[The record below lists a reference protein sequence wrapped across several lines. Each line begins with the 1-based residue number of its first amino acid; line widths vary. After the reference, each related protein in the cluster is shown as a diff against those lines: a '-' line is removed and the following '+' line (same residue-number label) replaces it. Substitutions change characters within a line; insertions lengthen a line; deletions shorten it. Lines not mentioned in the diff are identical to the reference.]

1 MITRYPHDQ
10 LGHVEFDWLDTRH
23 HFSFGHYHDPKRM
36 GFGDLRVIND
46 DLIAPASGFDP
57 HPHRDMEIITYV
69 REGTVIHKDSLGNE
83 GRTGAGDV
91 QVMSAGTGIIH
102 AEYSDPDQ
110 STKLF
115 QIWILPDKR
124 GIAPRWDQ
132 AQFPKGPVEGALKLL
147 VSGDERDT
155 ANGALFIN
163 ADARI
168 YGGVMPAGSA
178 LTHPVRA
185 QAYVLA
191 SRGSVRIN
199 DVVLLEGDGAEVTG
213 LQQVALTAAADAEVL
228 VIDVRADSPT
238 VIA

>member
-23 HFSFGHYHDPKRM
+23 HFSFGHYHDDKRM
-36 GFGDLRVIND
+36 GFGTLRVIND
-46 DLIAPASGFDP
+46 DIIAPGSGFDP

-69 REGTVIHKDSLGNE
+69 RDGTVIHKDSLGNE
-83 GRTGAGDV
+83 GRTGSGDV

-102 AEYSDPDQ
+102 AEYSDPDRP
-110 STKLF
+110 TKLF

-132 AQFPKGPVEGALKLL
+132 AEFPKGPVDGALKLL
-147 VSGDERDT
+147 VSGDKRDA

-168 YGGVMPAGSA
+168 YGGVIPAGSV
-178 LTHPVRA
+178 LTHNIRQ

-191 SRGSVRIN
+191 SRGVVMLN
-199 DVVLLEGDGAEVTG
+199 DVVLREGDGAEVTG
-213 LQQVALTAAADAEVL
+213 LQQITLRADNEAEIL
-228 VIDVRADSPT
+228 VIDVPARLS
-238 VIA
+238 I